1 MATDGD
7 DLEILKAHR
16 PVFLRHTQALAG
28 NIDTSITDIDISSN
42 QDFTQLLAHRQ
53 KHEYKIKKVK
63 NIDTK
68 ILRFSPPNEKVK

>member
-16 PVFLRHTQALAG
+16 PVFLLHTQALAG

-68 ILRFSPPNEKVK
+68 ILRLVLQTKK